1 VVRVDESACGMD
13 RAAFME
19 GLKARNIGTGVHFL
33 ASHMHRWYRDH
44 RPQWQGNL
52 PHTEWN
58 SARICTIPCFP
69 DMTDEDAF
77 GVVDAIKET
86 LAGAR
91 STVAGGIA

>member
-1 VVRVDESACGMD
+1 
-13 RAAFME
+13 
-19 GLKARNIGTGVHFL
+19 
-33 ASHMHRWYRDH
+33 MHRWYRDH

-52 PHTEWN
+52 PSTEWN